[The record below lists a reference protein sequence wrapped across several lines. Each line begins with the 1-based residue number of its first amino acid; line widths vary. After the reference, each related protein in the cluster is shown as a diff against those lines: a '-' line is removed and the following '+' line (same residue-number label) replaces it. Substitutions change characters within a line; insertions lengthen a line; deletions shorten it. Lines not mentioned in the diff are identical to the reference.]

1 MSKKVFV
8 SYCHQ
13 QGEWVWDRLVPCL
26 RYGGA
31 DVLVDRERFKAGF
44 GVIEQMNDAQD
55 AAEMS
60 VLVLTPDYLR
70 SDYCLHEMKRA
81 IASRRPDKGFVIPVK
96 REDCPL
102 PDEIE
107 SAEPLWVNLGDD
119 KNSGQW
125 NLLLDACGADLGAE
139 APHWLET
146 RDEIVRYLQRRQSV
160 NLVVKE
166 NPKWREMINHIQSDL
181 LPELGVVDLDK
192 GSTVSR
198 RGLVTELLKACGITR
213 PVPTE
218 PEDLIELDGA
228 LSARQMSY
236 VAMLR
241 LDHATHRNYG
251 VDFFSALRFLIMESR
266 KLALLVES
274 RQHFSQLLP
283 QDHPLSAI
291 DLKTVE
297 LTGRRR

>member
-1 MSKKVFV
+1 MSKKVFI
-8 SYCHQ
+8 SYCHR

-26 RYGGA
+26 RCGGA
-31 DVLVDRERFKAGF
+31 DVLIDRERFKAGF

-81 IASRRPDKGFVIPVK
+81 IANRRPDKGLVIPVK

-107 SAEPLWVNLGDD
+107 SAKPLWVNLCDD
-119 KNSGQW
+119 KNAGQW
-125 NLLLDACGADLGAE
+125 DLLLDACGAEIGAD

-146 RDEIVRYLQRRQSV
+146 RDEVVRCLRRRQSV

-166 NPKWREMINHIQSDL
+166 NPKWREMIGHIQSDL
-181 LPELGVVDLDK
+181 LPELGVVDLDS
-192 GSTVSR
+192 GGATTR
-198 RGLVTELLKACGITR
+198 RGLVTEILKACGITR
-213 PVPTE
+213 RVPSE
-218 PEDLIELDGA
+218 EDLIELHNA
-228 LSARQMSY
+228 LSAREMSH

-251 VDFFSALRFLIMESR
+251 VDLFSALRYLIMDSR
-266 KLALLVES
+266 KMALLAQS

-283 QDHPLSAI
+283 QDHPLSTI

-297 LTGRRR
+297 LNGRK

>member
-1 MSKKVFV
+1 MSKKVFI
-8 SYCHQ
+8 SYCHR

-31 DVLVDRERFKAGF
+31 DALIDRERFKAGF
-44 GVIEQMNDAQD
+44 SVVKQMDDAQD
-55 AAEMS
+55 EAEMN
-60 VLVLTPDYLR
+60 VLVFTPDYLR
-70 SDYCLHEMKRA
+70 SDYCLREMKRA
-81 IASRRPDKGFVIPVK
+81 IANRHLDKGLVIPVK
-96 REDCPL
+96 REDCQL
-102 PDEIE
+102 PDDIE
-107 SAEPLWVNLGDD
+107 SAEPLWVNLCDD
-119 KNSGQW
+119 RNAGQW

-139 APHWLET
+139 APHWLEV

-213 PVPTE
+213 QVSNE

-228 LSARQMSY
+228 LSARQMSHI
-236 VAMLR
+236 AMLR

-251 VDFFSALRFLIMESR
+251 VDLFSTLRFLIMESR
-266 KLALLVES
+266 KLALLAQS
-274 RQHFSQLLP
+274 RQHFAQLVP
-283 QDHPLSAI
+283 RDHPLSSI

-297 LTGRRR
+297 LNGRKQ